1 MTARDDPPMAASASV
16 PPRFRLESYRYR
28 LPDDRIAQAPAEPRT
43 ASRLLVLDR
52 HTGVRRHAC
61 FEDLPTFLRPGDCLV
76 VNDTRVVPARL
87 FATKPTGGRVELLV
101 LGSDG
106 RHFSA
111 MFGTHRGLATAID
124 LTILDRDDRPTLHR
138 VRVVEVRVDGTAT
151 FEASSDATGI
161 QAACGHVPLPPYIR
175 RESSV
180 LHDVDRE
187 RYQTVYAR
195 SDGAVAAPTAGLHF
209 TTDLLDRLSAMGV
222 ETARVTL
229 HVGPGTF
236 RPIKAEDVRDH
247 DVGAERY
254 EVGADAAARVNR
266 ALDEGRRVV
275 AVGTTAVRTLETVG
289 ASGRVVAGRGSTRL
303 FISPGYRFR
312 VVGAVVTNFH
322 LPGSSLLV
330 LVSAFAGRRRV
341 MTAYRDAV
349 RRGYRF
355 YSYGDAMLIA

>member
-1 MTARDDPPMAASASV
+1 MTPRDDSPGSVPAVV
-16 PPRFRLESYRYR
+16 PPRFRLESYRFR

-52 HTGVRRHAC
+52 HTGVRRHAS
-61 FEDLPTFLRPGDCLV
+61 FADLPTFLRPGDCLV

-101 LGSDG
+101 LRSDG
-106 RHFSA
+106 RCFDA
-111 MFGTHRGLATAID
+111 MYGTHRGLATGIE
-124 LTILDRDDRPTLHR
+124 LTILDRDDQPTPHR
-138 VRVVEVRVDGTAT
+138 VCVVEVRGDGTAA
-151 FEASSDATGI
+151 FEASSEALPI
-161 QAACGHVPLPPYIR
+161 QAACGHVPLPPYIHR
-175 RESSV
+175 DSSA
-180 LHDVDRE
+180 LHDLDRE

-209 TTDLLDRLSAMGV
+209 TTELLERLAAMGV
-222 ETARVTL
+222 QTARVTL

-236 RPIKAEDVRDH
+236 RPIKADDVRNH

-254 EVGADAAARVNR
+254 EVGAEAADLVNR

-289 ASGRVVAGRGSTRL
+289 ASGRVLPGTGATRL

-312 VVGAVVTNFH
+312 VVGALVTNFH